1 MMCARVGRGCSADTQ
16 RRGMRKV
23 RLISA
28 FALALALYTAATVG
42 TASGARA
49 ATVSAGASNCKTLA
63 SSVLARGGVVRE
75 PDFVQ
80 VHQDLPASAK
90 GKAGAD
96 FSATVPVYFHVVTD
110 GAIGSLT
117 RS

>member
-1 MMCARVGRGCSADTQ
+1 MKRV
-16 RRGMRKV
+16 K
-23 RLISA
+23 LIA
-28 FALALALYTAATVG
+28 TLALSLALYTAATVG

-49 ATVSAGASNCKTLA
+49 QTVSAQASNYTTLA

-75 PDFVQ
+75 PDLAQ

-96 FSATVPVYFHVVTD
+96 FTATVPVYFHVVTD